1 MWQERGVWRRREMVK
16 RPTGIFKWSSV
27 GYGSLTFLSF
37 VSIKSYV
44 NSTFLN
50 NIFLWSGLI
59 ILRAKQMLESSNRRT
74 RGQENSG
81 SPSPM
86 TCWASSSPQGS
97 LKSLRIFLQIWGED
111 GEVKMALELKL
122 KRVFSL
128 KSQWDIRIE
137 LLNLDAKLRHKLRQK
152 SFFPLA
158 KR

>member
-1 MWQERGVWRRREMVK
+1 
-16 RPTGIFKWSSV
+16 
-27 GYGSLTFLSF
+27 
-37 VSIKSYV
+37 
-44 NSTFLN
+44 
-50 NIFLWSGLI
+50 
-59 ILRAKQMLESSNRRT
+59 MLESSNRRT
-74 RGQENSG
+74 RGQEKSG

-97 LKSLRIFLQIWGED
+97 LKSPRIFLQIWGED

-137 LLNLDAKLRHKLRQK
+137 LLNLDAKLRHKLGRE

-158 KR
+158 KH